1 MLAEICAYSSNFLD
15 FFSISEIYMKN
26 QIMMCM
32 HPNNNYILFLFFFT
46 GESYLLQVYHNWN
59 AELNKVTSF
68 K

>member
-32 HPNNNYILFLFFFT
+32 HPNNNYILVFFYRRIILVT
-46 GESYLLQVYHNWN
+46 GIPQLECRI
-59 AELNKVTSF
+59 E
-68 K
+68 